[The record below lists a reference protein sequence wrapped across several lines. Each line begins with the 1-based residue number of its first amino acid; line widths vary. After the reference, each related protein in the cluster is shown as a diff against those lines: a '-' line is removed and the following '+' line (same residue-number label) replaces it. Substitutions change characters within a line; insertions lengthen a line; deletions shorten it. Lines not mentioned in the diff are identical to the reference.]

1 MKKSPFSS
9 IIDLNSE
16 QKEYGRLC
24 KYKSKKYKLYTE
36 WEEHIAHCLSKFN
49 TKKDLYNFKRY
60 CMNRER
66 TSSKI
71 PEMFVIYITLLIPL
85 YVEKMTDGFSPIMLI
100 CAALLAVCCLMIC
113 YKRIIHESY
122 FFKDLIEVIERQEIK
137 IKE

>member
-16 QKEYGRLC
+16 QKEYDRLC

-49 TKKDLYNFKRY
+49 TEKDLYNFKRY

-85 YVEKMTDGFSPIMLI
+85 YVEKMTDGFPPIMPI
-100 CAALLAVCCLMIC
+100 CVALFIVCYSIIY
-113 YKRIIHESY
+113 YKRIILESY
-122 FFKDLIEVIERQEIK
+122 FFKDLIEIIERQEIK